1 MGAVAGCPITA
12 VFDGDAS
19 LRSRPMRRVLDPL
32 ELMGAKVASSGQ
44 GGRLPLTLEGARDP
58 LPILYRTPVASAQI
72 KSAVLLAGLAAPGVT
87 TVIETEA
94 SRDHTELMLKH
105 FGAEIVST
113 REGSHGRRIAL
124 TGQPELHGAEVVV
137 PADPSSAAFP
147 IVAALIVEGSDL
159 VLSDVMTNPLRTG
172 LFTTLREMGASIEE
186 SEVRGDAG
194 EPMAQLRVR
203 ASKLRGVEVP
213 PERAPSMIDEYLVL
227 AVAASFAEGTTIMR
241 GLQELRVKESDRL
254 EATADMLRVN
264 GVKVEISGD
273 DLIVEGRGHV
283 PGGGLVAT
291 HMDHRIA
298 MSALVM
304 GLAADKPVK
313 VDDTAFIAT
322 VISGFHSDDALAGGG
337 VFMIIAI
344 DGPAASGKGT
354 LGKRL
359 AKHYGYRHLDTGV
372 IYRAVAKALLDA
384 GADLTDEVIAVS
396 AALALDPEKFG
407 DPALKTQQVGDAASV
422 VSAIP
427 KVREVLVNFQRQFA
441 ADPPGAVL
449 DGRDIGTVICPN
461 ADVKIFV
468 VADPKVRARRRTLE
482 ARARGEAA
490 DEAAVLA
497 DILARDERDQN
508 RAVAPLKPAKDAYL
522 LDNSHLDIEGGV
534 RAAIDIVEA
543 VRAGRQRV

>member
-1 MGAVAGCPITA
+1 LTHSDRLATHPKPLEARLSGPLTGKARVPGDKSISHRALILGALAVGQTRVSGLLEGEDVLNTAKAMRVLGAQVKRTGDFAWAVRGVGVAGFAQPQVPLDFGNSGTGCRLVMGAVAGCPITA

-19 LRSRPMRRVLDPL
+19 LRGRPMRRVLDPL
-32 ELMGAKVASSGQ
+32 ELMGARVGSSGE
-44 GGRLPLTLEGARDP
+44 GGRLPLTLDGARDP

-105 FGAEIVST
+105 FGAQIVSE
-113 REGSHGRRIAL
+113 REGSHGRKIAL
-124 TGQPELHGAEVVV
+124 AGQPELHGADVVV

-147 IVAALIVEGSDL
+147 IVAALIVEGSDI

-186 SEVRGDAG
+186 SELRGDAG

-254 EATADMLRVN
+254 QATAAMLRVN
-264 GVKVEISGD
+264 GVKVEIAGD
-273 DLIVEGRGHV
+273 DMIVEGKGHV
-283 PGGGLVAT
+283 AGGGLVAT

-322 VISGFHSDDALAGGG
+322 SFPDFIPMMRG
-337 VFMIIAI
+337 
-344 DGPAASGKGT
+344 
-354 LGKRL
+354 LG
-359 AKHYGYRHLDTGV
+359 A
-372 IYRAVAKALLDA
+372 
-384 GADLTDEVIAVS
+384 EFS
-396 AALALDPEKFG
+396 
-407 DPALKTQQVGDAASV
+407 
-422 VSAIP
+422 
-427 KVREVLVNFQRQFA
+427 
-441 ADPPGAVL
+441 
-449 DGRDIGTVICPN
+449 
-461 ADVKIFV
+461 
-468 VADPKVRARRRTLE
+468 
-482 ARARGEAA
+482 
-490 DEAAVLA
+490 
-497 DILARDERDQN
+497 
-508 RAVAPLKPAKDAYL
+508 
-522 LDNSHLDIEGGV
+522 
-534 RAAIDIVEA
+534 
-543 VRAGRQRV
+543 